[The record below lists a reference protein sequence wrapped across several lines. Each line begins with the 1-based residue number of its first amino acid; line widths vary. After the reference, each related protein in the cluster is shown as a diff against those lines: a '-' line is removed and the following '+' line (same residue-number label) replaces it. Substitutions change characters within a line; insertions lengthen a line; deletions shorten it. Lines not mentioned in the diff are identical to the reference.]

1 MRISDWSSDVC
12 SSDLKDTGGDIP
24 KLQVAFPKA
33 VETPC
38 RDPGQIERG
47 RSEAADA
54 RYFGRDRV
62 QNALE
67 PGHVAMAHEGNAGGD
82 QGIGEVA
89 PRRHAQATVLKPG
102 ALALFRPE
110 AFVRQRLIDKSCDNR
125 AARDRKST
133 RLNSS
138 H

>member
-1 MRISDWSSDVC
+1 MIRRPPRATRI
-12 SSDLKDTGGDIP
+12 DTLFPYTTLFRAGDIP

-125 AARDRKST
+125 AEIGRA
-133 RLNSS
+133 
-138 H
+138 HV

>member
-1 MRISDWSSDVC
+1 MNRIARRD
-12 SSDLKDTGGDIP
+12 DLSAFNGAIPAPEIADESACFAHQKDTGGDIP

-82 QGIGEVA
+82 QGIGERSEEHTSELQSLMRTSNAVCCLKQNT
-89 PRRHAQATVLKPG
+89 RHH
-102 ALALFRPE
+102 
-110 AFVRQRLIDKSCDNR
+110 C
-125 AARDRKST
+125 
-133 RLNSS
+133 
-138 H
+138 

>member
-1 MRISDWSSDVC
+1 M
-12 SSDLKDTGGDIP
+12 
-24 KLQVAFPKA
+24 
-33 VETPC
+33 
-38 RDPGQIERG
+38 ERG

-54 RYFGRDRV
+54 RYFGRYRV

-102 ALALFRPE
+102 ALALFLPE

-125 AARDRKST
+125 AARPSLGILQRDGNGEGRNPVKKVGGPVRSEEQT
-133 RLNSS
+133 SELQSLMRIP
-138 H
+138 

>member
-1 MRISDWSSDVC
+1 MIRRPPRSTRT
-12 SSDLKDTGGDIP
+12 DT
-24 KLQVAFPKA
+24 LFPS
-33 VETPC
+33 TTLF
-38 RDPGQIERG
+38 RSG

-54 RYFGRDRV
+54 GYFGCDRV

-82 QGIGEVA
+82 EGIGEVA

-110 AFVRQRLIDKSCDNR
+110 ALVRQRLIDQPGDNR
-125 AARDRKST
+125 AARP
-133 RLNSS
+133 RLGIQIGRA
-138 H
+138 HV